1 MIGGIVIGLLFAI
14 ICIFFLGMVKWV
26 GEIETELKGMI
37 KELEQKER
45 MNEGQRH

>member
-14 ICIFFLGMVKWV
+14 SFIFFLGMIKWV

-37 KELEQKER
+37 KKLEQKEGSD
-45 MNEGQRH
+45 EG